1 MTIKDYEMIYQ
12 LCEEH
17 YDKTTLDHAKRV
29 ENYVLSDCRYYF
41 YNKED
46 KWFIRALCLAHDL
59 IEDTDITIDYLK
71 TLNLPIDFINELII
85 LTHDKNKMSY
95 EEYVKWI
102 ANYGGRPLLVKC
114 GDMKDHLKEFHTL
127 TPSLKNRYS
136 KVLKY
141 LK

>member
-1 MTIKDYEMIYQ
+1 MTIKDYEMIYK

-17 YDKTTLDHAKRV
+17 YNAATLEHAKRV
-29 ENYVLSDCRYYF
+29 ENYVLNDCRYYF

-46 KWFIRALCLAHDL
+46 KWFIRSLALAHDL
-59 IEDTDITIDYLK
+59 IEDTDITNEYLES
-71 TLNLPIDFINELII
+71 LNLPTEFIHELSI
-85 LTHDKNKMSY
+85 LTHNKEKNSY
-95 EEYVKWI
+95 EEYVKNI
-102 ANYGGRPLLVKC
+102 AAYGGRPLLVKC

-127 TPSLKNRYS
+127 TPYLKNKYS